1 MQGGSKYWP
10 TADRRLTTT
19 EIATIEKALNTGQL
33 VEIMPMRD
41 GSLKV
46 KTVRKTEIMTPLG

>member
-1 MQGGSKYWP
+1 MQMYEK
-10 TADRRLTTT
+10 RRLTPA
-19 EIATIEKALNTGQL
+19 EITTIEKALNTGQL

-46 KTVRKTEIMTPLG
+46 KTVRKTESTAPLG

>member
-1 MQGGSKYWP
+1 MS
-10 TADRRLTTT
+10 DHRRLKPD

-41 GSLKV
+41 GSIKV
-46 KTVRKTEIMTPLG
+46 KTVRKTEIQTPIG

>member
-1 MQGGSKYWP
+1 MINCTRKLKP
-10 TADRRLTTT
+10 E
-19 EIATIEKALNTGQL
+19 EISTIERALCTGQL

-46 KTVRKTEIMTPLG
+46 KTVRKTEITTPLG